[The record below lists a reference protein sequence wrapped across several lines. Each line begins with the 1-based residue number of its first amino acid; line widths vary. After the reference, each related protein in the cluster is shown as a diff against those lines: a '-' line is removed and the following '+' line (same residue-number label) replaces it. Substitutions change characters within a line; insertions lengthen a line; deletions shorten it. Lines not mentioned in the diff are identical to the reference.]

1 MTTLQAM
8 GSGNQALECK
18 GYASALANII
28 SQGQSEQQ
36 HVSIDADR
44 QETRLM
50 ASILLKNLVDKM
62 YVSRGTRD
70 DIGFFLPSLLHLFL
84 LFLIPSPLMT

>member
-1 MTTLQAM
+1 MTTLQVM

-36 HVSIDADR
+36 HVSIDANR

-70 DIGFFLPSLLHLFL
+70 DIGFFLPSLLYLFL

>member
-1 MTTLQAM
+1 
-8 GSGNQALECK
+8 
-18 GYASALANII
+18 
-28 SQGQSEQQ
+28 
-36 HVSIDADR
+36 SIDANR

-70 DIGFFLPSLLHLFL
+70 DIGFFLPSLLYLFL